1 MRFWKFASELLH
13 TSMSIYDKRVE
24 NVFISTNSM
33 SDHLNRAKNKD
44 LDQISEASRS
54 RSKRKRKELLSL
66 DI

>member
-44 LDQISEASRS
+44 LDQIS
-54 RSKRKRKELLSL
+54 
-66 DI
+66 